1 MKKYN
6 QKERSFLKS
15 IMTLASGSVL
25 AQVITILASPLTTRI
40 YSPSE
45 LGVFT
50 FITTAVNMFGV
61 VINGRIEMAIVTD
74 NDENNVYPLIVISFI
89 IDLILSVLVSLGYL
103 IYFICFKKEYLWT
116 VLFIFSLLFVTGLI
130 NILNSYNNRYREYK
144 LMTSV
149 FVTRTVTQ
157 NVLTILLGLI
167 KNNVFNLLLSQ
178 ILGLI
183 NGLRKQ
189 SKVLLANRDKLKI
202 HINFRNIIKKQRKYL
217 IYSIPASFMNGF
229 SYSSINLF
237 IQNLFGMEM
246 LGFYSISYR
255 VLGIPLNIISN
266 NVSRVFIQDATV
278 ELNKYG
284 NYKNSF
290 KKNFLFLIIM
300 SLLLIIGLTFIIPDL
315 CTLFFGESWAQ
326 VGDFIRI
333 LAPMFG
339 IRLMVSALASGLIV
353 SNKQNLEML
362 LQSLLFIASLI
373 CFFVVSVFKLHIL
386 VYLKSINILFSIIY
400 LLFLFIIYK
409 DSLGNFQ
416 KY

>member
-202 HINFRNIIKKQRKYL
+202 HINFRNIIKNSRK
-217 IYSIPASFMNGF
+217 
-229 SYSSINLF
+229 
-237 IQNLFGMEM
+237 
-246 LGFYSISYR
+246 
-255 VLGIPLNIISN
+255 
-266 NVSRVFIQDATV
+266 
-278 ELNKYG
+278 
-284 NYKNSF
+284 
-290 KKNFLFLIIM
+290 
-300 SLLLIIGLTFIIPDL
+300 
-315 CTLFFGESWAQ
+315 
-326 VGDFIRI
+326 I
-333 LAPMFG
+333 LPC
-339 IRLMVSALASGLIV
+339 
-353 SNKQNLEML
+353 
-362 LQSLLFIASLI
+362 QS
-373 CFFVVSVFKLHIL
+373 
-386 VYLKSINILFSIIY
+386 
-400 LLFLFIIYK
+400 
-409 DSLGNFQ
+409 
-416 KY
+416 